1 MSEEILE
8 RQYSLQVVAE
18 QEGGYTIFY
27 PDLPGCV
34 TVIESLDELPTA
46 AQEIKELWIESALED
61 GQPIP
66 DPTYPPDHNGKI
78 LLRLPRSLHRD
89 LSYEAEQEDVSLN
102 QYLVSL
108 LSSRNAVRILERR
121 IERIEH
127 VMTSS
132 PHSRI
137 AD

>member
-1 MSEEILE
+1 MSKERLE
-8 RQYSLQVVAE
+8 RQYSLHVVAE

-61 GQPIP
+61 GQILPE
-66 DPTYPPDHNGKI
+66 PTYPPDHNGKI

-89 LSYEAEQEDVSLN
+89 LAHEAEQEHVSLN

-121 IERIEH
+121 IERLEH
-127 VMTSS
+127 ALTSS
-132 PHSRI
+132 RHSRV